1 LYVVNTL
8 NFFVSGQMLPLDI
21 LSPFW
26 ANLLKALPF
35 QYLAYFPA
43 TVFLGRMQPEDLFW
57 GLLTQAGWAAGFYV
71 LARLLYRL
79 GLRRY
84 SAYGG

>member
-1 LYVVNTL
+1 MNGGSPRSELLPSGWVV
-8 NFFVSGQMLPLDI
+8 V
-21 LSPFW
+21 
-26 ANLLKALPF
+26 LKALPF

-43 TVFLGRMQPEDLFW
+43 TVFLGKVEGTDLVY
-57 GLLTQAGWAAGFYV
+57 GLLFELAWVVTFFI
-71 LARLLYRL
+71 LARWLYSR

>member
-1 LYVVNTL
+1 MKI
-8 NFFVSGQMLPLDI
+8 FFISGQMLPLDI
-21 LSPFW
+21 LPTFW

-43 TVFLGRMQPEDLFW
+43 TVFLGHTRGEDLIW
-57 GLLTQAGWAAGFYV
+57 GLLGEAGWAAGFFV
-71 LARLLYRL
+71 LARLLYRI

>member
-1 LYVVNTL
+1 MSVSPRFSYRVA
-8 NFFVSGQMLPLDI
+8 FF
-21 LSPFW
+21 
-26 ANLLKALPF
+26 AALLKALPF

-43 TVFLGRMQPEDLFW
+43 AVFLGKVHGPALVY
-57 GLLTQAGWAAGFYV
+57 GLLGEAGWAAGFVV
-71 LARLLYRL
+71 LSRVLYRL